1 MRKHRAVLEEAA
13 FELEGAVPLDFS
25 LEQKRGWVLFLPTLA
40 CLAGAVEAA
49 AAAQQGN
56 DGEKKAAAKTE
67 LRKVLRVHL
76 G

>member
-13 FELEGAVPLDFS
+13 EGAVPLDFS
-25 LEQKRGWVLFLPTLA
+25 LEQKRVCVLFLPTLA

-67 LRKVLRVHL
+67 LRKVIRVHL